1 MTEGHGGDV
10 VKELTTDHRE
20 VEELFAQIEAL
31 PSGDPQRKELV
42 SDVTRELIRHAIA
55 EEAYVYPEVRKVL
68 PDGDT
73 IADHELSE
81 HSEAER
87 TMKDLE
93 KLDADD
99 PQFDPLVSN
108 LIGTIRHHIQD
119 EETDLFPRLAGAVTQ
134 ERLEKLGDQ
143 VRTAKSVAPT
153 RPHPMAPDHP
163 PFNKLL
169 APGAGL
175 VDRARDFFSGRN
187 KD

>member
-1 MTEGHGGDV
+1 MSQGHGGDV
-10 VKELTTDHRE
+10 VQELSTDHRE

-31 PSGDPQRKELV
+31 PSGDPQRKDLV
-42 SDVTRELIRHAIA
+42 GDVIRELIRHAVA

-68 PDGDT
+68 PDGDR

-93 KLDADD
+93 KLEADD
-99 PQFDPLVSN
+99 PQFDAAVTN
-108 LIGTIRHHIQD
+108 LIKTIRHHVED
-119 EETDLFPRLAGAVTQ
+119 EETNLFPSLAAAVTQ
-134 ERLEKLGDQ
+134 ERLEQLGDQ

-169 APGAGL
+169 APGTGL
-175 VDRARDFFSGRN
+175 VDRARDFFSGRR
-187 KD
+187 D